1 MFGLEDFPWLTAMI
15 AVPAV
20 AGVAVWLLKPLR
32 RIARPIGLVVSLAVL
47 GGGVVMATGF
57 DVGSADQ
64 VQMSTTASWIPAL
77 GISYDVGVNGM
88 GLSLVLLAALLVP
101 IVLVAA
107 WNEVRAP
114 ERVAVTTSGGDSVEA
129 TGDAVDTE
137 ALESRQATFVGL
149 ILILLALM
157 VLVFAARDLFLF
169 YLAFEAMLIPVY
181 FLIGVFGGPDR
192 RAAAVKFLIYSLAG
206 GLIMLA
212 GLVVVFAQTW
222 GDAEGM
228 RMDNLSDVFAD
239 NPTMGMWVFLSF
251 FVAFAVK
258 APMVPVHTWLPDSA
272 AQATPGTS
280 TLLVGVLDKVG
291 TFGMIAILL
300 PIFPGAAAQAA
311 PVIMVL
317 AVISII
323 YGALLA
329 LGQNDLMRMIAFT
342 SVSHFGFIVL
352 GIFAGTQTAMVGSM
366 LYMLAH
372 GLSTAAMFLIAGFL
386 IQRGYSADMRTYSG
400 MQRVTPVLAGTFL
413 FAGLSTLALPGLS
426 GFIPEYLVLIGSY
439 EAHPAWGAAAVIGV
453 VLAALYILMAYQRV
467 FTGPIPGPPAGRT
480 LGLPARAGLSDL
492 VAREKWLLVPLG
504 LAIVFLGVYPA
515 PVLDLLSGVADSFA
529 SILGSA

>member
-1 MFGLEDFPWLTAMI
+1 MFFSEFPWLTAMI

-20 AGVAVWLLKPLR
+20 AGVLVWLLRPLR
-32 RIARPIGLVVSLAVL
+32 RYARPIGLVVSLAVL
-47 GGGVVMATGF
+47 GAGVVMATGF
-57 DVGSADQ
+57 DVGAADQ
-64 VQMSTTASWIPAL
+64 VQLSTTASWIPAL
-77 GISYDVGVNGM
+77 GVSYAVGVNGM
-88 GLSLVLLAALLVP
+88 GLSLILLAALLVP
-101 IVLVAA
+101 VVLLAA
-107 WNEVRAP
+107 WHEVRAP
-114 ERVAVTTSGGDSVEA
+114 ESAPDDE
-129 TGDAVDTE
+129 DALV
-137 ALESRQATFVGL
+137 SRQAGFVGL
-149 ILILLALM
+149 VLILLALM

-169 YLAFEAMLIPVY
+169 YLAFEAMLFPVY
-181 FLIGVFGGPDR
+181 FLIGIFGGPQR
-192 RAAAVKFLIYSLAG
+192 RPAAIKFLVYSLAG

-212 GLVVVFAQTW
+212 GLIVVFAQTW
-222 GDAEGM
+222 GDPQALLL
-228 RMDNLSDVFAD
+228 DNLSDVFAG
-239 NPTMGMWVFLSF
+239 NTTVGMWVFLSF
-251 FVAFAVK
+251 FIAFAVK

-300 PIFPGAAAQAA
+300 PLFPAAAQAAA

-372 GLSTAAMFLIAGFL
+372 GVSTAAMFLIAGFL
-386 IQRGYSADMRTYSG
+386 IQRGHSADMRTYSG
-400 MQRVTPVLAGTFL
+400 MQRITPVLAGTFL

-439 EAHPAWGAAAVIGV
+439 EAHPAWGVAAVIGV
-453 VLAALYILMAYQRV
+453 VLAALYILMTYQRV
-467 FTGPIPGPPAGRT
+467 FTGPVPGAGIAGGMEGAEGLR
-480 LGLPARAGLSDL
+480 LEGLPERGTLLDL
-492 VAREKWLLVPLG
+492 GAREKALLVPLG

-515 PVLDLLSGVADSFA
+515 PVLDLLSSVADSFA
-529 SILGSA
+529 AILGSA